1 MELLAPAGSM
11 EALRAAVCNGADA
24 VYLGADTFNARM
36 NARNFSAADLQE
48 AVVYCH
54 VRGVKVHLTLNTLVL
69 DREMPR
75 AAELIRMAASCGV
88 DAFIVQDLGMVSLCR
103 QLAPDVPIH
112 ASTQMSIHSLEGV
125 LEAAALGCSRV
136 VLAREL
142 PAEEIAHICKK
153 SPVEIEV
160 FVHGALCMCYS
171 GQCYLSS
178 VIGRRSGNRGQCAQ
192 PCRLPY
198 GYGRFESTR
207 YPLSLKDNCLAGE
220 LDELR
225 RMGVASIKI
234 EGRMKRPEYVAIV
247 TRAYRTVL
255 NGGKLTQADLQELET
270 AFSRQGFTDG
280 YFKGQTGS
288 DMFGRRQESEDTA
301 DLFASA
307 RATYE
312 QGETQRIGVRFYAM
326 IHRGQ
331 PARLAVEDPDGNLC
345 RTYGPVPEQAV
356 YRSLTAQDLEQ
367 QLKKTGGTP
376 YLCTSVRS
384 SLDPDLMLPASAI
397 NAMRRDAIAEL
408 TAKRGRAEKPH
419 LNAYD
424 EPPRYDG
431 ISGEPQLTVAVR
443 TADQITS
450 RMLSMKPTVLYVP
463 LSELVEHPELRQ
475 RVGVE
480 TQLAAILPRVIW
492 SGELVPIARQLRTV
506 YDMGVRQVLAGNL
519 GQLHIARAAGFAVRG
534 DFGLNIVN
542 SRAMRY
548 LREQGLDSQL
558 LSFELTLPQIRDIS
572 KAVPAEVL
580 IYGRLPLMLMENCV
594 IKNRTGTCTCQTGTV
609 RLVDRVGEEFPIVK
623 DPGTC
628 RNVLLNGKKLYLLD
642 KKDAFRGMGLWALRL
657 QFTTEISPQAGT
669 DEAYRPA
676 VYRPC
681 GRCGRDDG
689 QVASCPAGGHA
700 RQPSESADHR
710 RRRICGRY
718 RHCCRYHRGHR
729 RPRTGKTPLGA
740 GSTGHAP
747 PALRQDARGRDRS
760 VRMQRPSHRIRSRRD
775 EGNIPHAL

>member
-1 MELLAPAGSM
+1 M
-11 EALRAAVCNGADA
+11 
-24 VYLGADTFNARM
+24 
-36 NARNFSAADLQE
+36 
-48 AVVYCH
+48 
-54 VRGVKVHLTLNTLVL
+54 
-69 DREMPR
+69 
-75 AAELIRMAASCGV
+75 AELIRLAASCGV

-397 NAMRRDAIAEL
+397 NAMRRDVIAEL

-594 IKNRTGTCTCQTGTV
+594 MKNRTGICACQTGTV

-642 KKDAFRGMGLWALRL
+642 KKDALRGMGLWALRL
-657 QFTTEISPQAGT
+657 QFTTENPGEIDKVLMDYQG
-669 DEAYRPA
+669 RA
-676 VYRPC
+676 VF
-681 GRCGRDDG
+681 D
-689 QVASCPAGGHA
+689 
-700 RQPSESADHR
+700 
-710 RRRICGRY
+710 
-718 RHCCRYHRGHR
+718 
-729 RPRTGKTPLGA
+729 A
-740 GSTGHAP
+740 GSYT
-747 PALRQDARGRDRS
+747 RGLY
-760 VRMQRPSHRIRSRRD
+760 SRGV
-775 EGNIPHAL
+775 E

>member
-24 VYLGADTFNARM
+24 VYLGADTFNARI

-75 AAELIRMAASCGV
+75 AAELIRLAASCGV
-88 DAFIVQDLGMVSLCR
+88 DAFIVQDLGVVSLCR

-125 LEAAALGCSRV
+125 MEAAALGCSRV

-142 PAEEIAHICKK
+142 PAEEIAHICKR

-255 NGGKLTQADLQELET
+255 NGGKLMPSDLQELET

-280 YFKGQTGS
+280 YFRGQTGS
-288 DMFGRRQESEDTA
+288 DMFGRRQEGEDTA

-312 QGETQRIGVRFYAM
+312 QGEPQRIGVRFYAM
-326 IHRGQ
+326 IRRGE
-331 PARLAVEDPDGNLC
+331 PAQLAVEDPDGNLC
-345 RTYGPVPEQAV
+345 RTRGPVPEQAV
-356 YRSLTAQDLEQ
+356 YRSLTPQDLEQ

-376 YLCTSVRS
+376 YLCTAVRS

-397 NAMRRDAIAEL
+397 NAMRRDVIAEL
-408 TAKRGRAEKPH
+408 TAKRGRAAPAR

-431 ISGEPQLTVAVR
+431 IAGEPQLTIAVR
-443 TADQITS
+443 TAGQITS

-463 LSELVEHPELRQ
+463 LSELAEHPDLPQ
-475 RVGVE
+475 RVSVE

-492 SGELVPIARQLRTV
+492 SGELAPVARQLRTV
-506 YDMGVRQVLAGNL
+506 YEMGVRQVLAGNL

-572 KAVPAEVL
+572 KAVPAELL

-594 IKNRTGTCTCQTGTV
+594 MKNRTGICACQTGTV

-642 KKDAFRGMGLWALRL
+642 KKDALRGMGLWALRL
-657 QFTTEISPQAGT
+657 QFTTENPGEIDKVLMDYQG
-669 DEAYRPA
+669 RA
-676 VYRPC
+676 VF
-681 GRCGRDDG
+681 D
-689 QVASCPAGGHA
+689 
-700 RQPSESADHR
+700 
-710 RRRICGRY
+710 
-718 RHCCRYHRGHR
+718 
-729 RPRTGKTPLGA
+729 A
-740 GSTGHAP
+740 GSYT
-747 PALRQDARGRDRS
+747 RGLY
-760 VRMQRPSHRIRSRRD
+760 SRGV
-775 EGNIPHAL
+775 E

>member
-69 DREMPR
+69 DLEMPR

-171 GQCYLSS
+171 GQCYLSA

-397 NAMRRDAIAEL
+397 NAMRRDVIAEL

-657 QFTTEISPQAGT
+657 QFTTEN
-669 DEAYRPA
+669 
-676 VYRPC
+676 
-681 GRCGRDDG
+681 
-689 QVASCPAGGHA
+689 
-700 RQPSESADHR
+700 PSEIDKVLMDYQ
-710 RRRICGRY
+710 GRAVFD
-718 RHCCRYHRGHR
+718 
-729 RPRTGKTPLGA
+729 A
-740 GSTGHAP
+740 GSYT
-747 PALRQDARGRDRS
+747 RGLY
-760 VRMQRPSHRIRSRRD
+760 SRGV
-775 EGNIPHAL
+775 E

>member
-24 VYLGADTFNARM
+24 VYLGADTFNARI

-75 AAELIRMAASCGV
+75 AAELIRLAASCGV
-88 DAFIVQDLGMVSLCR
+88 DAFIVQDLGVVSLCR

-125 LEAAALGCSRV
+125 MEAAALGCSRV

-255 NGGKLTQADLQELET
+255 NGGKLMPSDLQELET

-280 YFKGQTGS
+280 YFRGQTGS
-288 DMFGRRQESEDTA
+288 DMFGRRQEGEDTA

-312 QGETQRIGVRFYAM
+312 QGEPQRIGVRFYAM
-326 IHRGQ
+326 IRRGE
-331 PARLAVEDPDGNLC
+331 PAQLAVEDPDGNLC
-345 RTYGPVPEQAV
+345 RTRGPVPEQAV
-356 YRSLTAQDLEQ
+356 YRSLTPQDLEQ

-376 YLCTSVRS
+376 YLCTAVRS

-397 NAMRRDAIAEL
+397 NAMRRDVIAEL
-408 TAKRGRAEKPH
+408 TAKRGRAAPAR

-431 ISGEPQLTVAVR
+431 IAGEPQLTIAVR
-443 TADQITS
+443 TAGQITS

-463 LSELVEHPELRQ
+463 LSELAEHPDLPQ

-506 YDMGVRQVLAGNL
+506 YEMGVRQVLAGNL

-572 KAVPAEVL
+572 KAVPAELL

-594 IKNRTGTCTCQTGTV
+594 MKNRTGICACQTGTV

-642 KKDAFRGMGLWALRL
+642 KKDALRGMGLWALRL
-657 QFTTEISPQAGT
+657 QFTTENPGEIDKVLMDYQG
-669 DEAYRPA
+669 RA
-676 VYRPC
+676 VF
-681 GRCGRDDG
+681 D
-689 QVASCPAGGHA
+689 
-700 RQPSESADHR
+700 
-710 RRRICGRY
+710 
-718 RHCCRYHRGHR
+718 
-729 RPRTGKTPLGA
+729 A
-740 GSTGHAP
+740 GSYT
-747 PALRQDARGRDRS
+747 RGLY
-760 VRMQRPSHRIRSRRD
+760 SRGV
-775 EGNIPHAL
+775 E

>member
-24 VYLGADTFNARM
+24 VYLGADTFNARI

-75 AAELIRMAASCGV
+75 AAELIRLAASCGV

-255 NGGKLTQADLQELET
+255 NGGKLMPSDLQELET

-280 YFKGQTGS
+280 YFRGQTGS
-288 DMFGRRQESEDTA
+288 DMFGRRQEGEDTA

-312 QGETQRIGVRFYAM
+312 QGEPQRIGVRFYAM
-326 IHRGQ
+326 IRRGE
-331 PARLAVEDPDGNLC
+331 PAQLAVEDPDGNLC
-345 RTYGPVPEQAV
+345 RTRGPVPEQAV
-356 YRSLTAQDLEQ
+356 YRSLTPQDLEQ

-376 YLCTSVRS
+376 YLCTAVRS

-397 NAMRRDAIAEL
+397 NAMRRDVIAEL
-408 TAKRGRAEKPH
+408 TAKRGRAAPAR

-431 ISGEPQLTVAVR
+431 IAGEPQLTIAVR
-443 TADQITS
+443 TAGQITS

-463 LSELVEHPELRQ
+463 LSELAEHPDLPQ

-492 SGELVPIARQLRTV
+492 SGELAPVARQLRTV
-506 YDMGVRQVLAGNL
+506 YEMGVRQVLAGNL

-572 KAVPAEVL
+572 KAVPAELL

-594 IKNRTGTCTCQTGTV
+594 MKNRTGICACQTGTV

-642 KKDAFRGMGLWALRL
+642 KKDALRGMGLWALRL
-657 QFTTEISPQAGT
+657 QFTTENPGEIDKVLMDYQG
-669 DEAYRPA
+669 RA
-676 VYRPC
+676 VF
-681 GRCGRDDG
+681 D
-689 QVASCPAGGHA
+689 
-700 RQPSESADHR
+700 
-710 RRRICGRY
+710 
-718 RHCCRYHRGHR
+718 
-729 RPRTGKTPLGA
+729 A
-740 GSTGHAP
+740 GSYT
-747 PALRQDARGRDRS
+747 RGLY
-760 VRMQRPSHRIRSRRD
+760 SRGV
-775 EGNIPHAL
+775 E

>member
-24 VYLGADTFNARM
+24 VYLGADTFNARI

-75 AAELIRMAASCGV
+75 AAELIRLAASCGV

-153 SPVEIEV
+153 SLVEIEV

-255 NGGKLTQADLQELET
+255 NGGKLMPSDLQELET

-280 YFKGQTGS
+280 YFRGQTGS
-288 DMFGRRQESEDTA
+288 DMFGRRQEGEDTA

-312 QGETQRIGVRFYAM
+312 QGEPQRIGVRFYAM
-326 IHRGQ
+326 IRRGE
-331 PARLAVEDPDGNLC
+331 PAQLAVEDPDGNLC
-345 RTYGPVPEQAV
+345 RTRGPVPEQAV
-356 YRSLTAQDLEQ
+356 YRSLTPQDLEQ

-376 YLCTSVRS
+376 YLCTAVRS

-397 NAMRRDAIAEL
+397 NAMRRDVIAEL
-408 TAKRGRAEKPH
+408 TAKRGRAAPAR

-431 ISGEPQLTVAVR
+431 IAGEPQLTIAVR
-443 TADQITS
+443 TAGQITS

-463 LSELVEHPELRQ
+463 LSELAEHPDLPQ
-475 RVGVE
+475 RVSVE

-492 SGELVPIARQLRTV
+492 SGELAPVARQLRTV
-506 YDMGVRQVLAGNL
+506 YEMGVRQVLAGNL

-558 LSFELTLPQIRDIS
+558 LSFELTLPQIRDVS

-580 IYGRLPLMLMENCV
+580 IYGRLPLMLTENCV
-594 IKNRTGTCTCQTGTV
+594 IRNRTGTCSCDSAAPVKLT
-609 RLVDRVGEEFPIVK
+609 DRMGEEFPVLK

-628 RNVLLNGKKLYLLD
+628 RSVIYNGKKLYLID
-642 KKDAFRGMGLWALRL
+642 KKEAFRGMGLWALRL
-657 QFTTEISPQAGT
+657 SFTTENPGEIDTILYQYHT
-669 DEAYRPA
+669 
-676 VYRPC
+676 
-681 GRCGRDDG
+681 
-689 QVASCPAGGHA
+689 GGVF
-700 RQPSESADHR
+700 D
-710 RRRICGRY
+710 
-718 RHCCRYHRGHR
+718 
-729 RPRTGKTPLGA
+729 A
-740 GSTGHAP
+740 GSYT
-747 PALRQDARGRDRS
+747 RGLY
-760 VRMQRPSHRIRSRRD
+760 SRGV
-775 EGNIPHAL
+775 E

>member
-75 AAELIRMAASCGV
+75 AAELIRLAASCGV
-88 DAFIVQDLGMVSLCR
+88 DAFIVQDLGVVSLCR
-103 QLAPDVPIH
+103 QLALDVPIH

-397 NAMRRDAIAEL
+397 NAMRRDVIAEL

-657 QFTTEISPQAGT
+657 QFTTEN
-669 DEAYRPA
+669 
-676 VYRPC
+676 
-681 GRCGRDDG
+681 
-689 QVASCPAGGHA
+689 
-700 RQPSESADHR
+700 PSEIDKVLMDYQ
-710 RRRICGRY
+710 GRAVFD
-718 RHCCRYHRGHR
+718 
-729 RPRTGKTPLGA
+729 A
-740 GSTGHAP
+740 GSYT
-747 PALRQDARGRDRS
+747 RGLY
-760 VRMQRPSHRIRSRRD
+760 SRGV
-775 EGNIPHAL
+775 E

>member
-75 AAELIRMAASCGV
+75 AAELIRLAASCGV
-88 DAFIVQDLGMVSLCR
+88 DAFIVQDLGVVSLCR

-125 LEAAALGCSRV
+125 MEAAALGCSRV

-142 PAEEIAHICKK
+142 PAEEIAHICKR

-255 NGGKLTQADLQELET
+255 NGGKLTPSDLQELET

-280 YFKGQTGS
+280 YFRGQTGS
-288 DMFGRRQESEDTA
+288 DMFGRRQEGEDTA

-312 QGETQRIGVRFYAM
+312 QGEPQRIGVRFYAM
-326 IHRGQ
+326 IRRGE
-331 PARLAVEDPDGNLC
+331 PAQLAVEDPDGNLC
-345 RTYGPVPEQAV
+345 RTRGPVPEQAV
-356 YRSLTAQDLEQ
+356 YRSLTPQDLEQ

-376 YLCTSVRS
+376 YLCTAVRS

-397 NAMRRDAIAEL
+397 NAMRRDVIAEL
-408 TAKRGRAEKPH
+408 TAKRGRAAPAR

-431 ISGEPQLTVAVR
+431 IAGEPQLTIAVR
-443 TADQITS
+443 TAGQITS

-463 LSELVEHPELRQ
+463 LSELAEHPDLPQ
-475 RVGVE
+475 RVSVE

-492 SGELVPIARQLRTV
+492 SGELAPVARQLRTV
-506 YDMGVRQVLAGNL
+506 YEMGVRQVLAGNL

-572 KAVPAEVL
+572 KAVPAELL

-594 IKNRTGTCTCQTGTV
+594 MKNRTGICACQTGTV

-642 KKDAFRGMGLWALRL
+642 KKDALRGMGLWALRL
-657 QFTTEISPQAGT
+657 QFTTENPGEIDKVLMDYQG
-669 DEAYRPA
+669 RA
-676 VYRPC
+676 VF
-681 GRCGRDDG
+681 D
-689 QVASCPAGGHA
+689 
-700 RQPSESADHR
+700 
-710 RRRICGRY
+710 
-718 RHCCRYHRGHR
+718 
-729 RPRTGKTPLGA
+729 A
-740 GSTGHAP
+740 GSYT
-747 PALRQDARGRDRS
+747 RGLY
-760 VRMQRPSHRIRSRRD
+760 SRGV
-775 EGNIPHAL
+775 E

>member
-24 VYLGADTFNARM
+24 VYLGADTFNARI

-75 AAELIRMAASCGV
+75 AAELIRLAASCGI
-88 DAFIVQDLGMVSLCR
+88 DAFIVQDLGVVSLCR

-125 LEAAALGCSRV
+125 MEAAALGCSRV

-207 YPLSLKDNCLAGE
+207 YPLSLKDNCLVGE

-247 TRAYRTVL
+247 TRAYRT
-255 NGGKLTQADLQELET
+255 ELET

-280 YFKGQTGS
+280 YFRGQTGS
-288 DMFGRRQESEDTA
+288 DMFGRRQEGEDTA

-312 QGETQRIGVRFYAM
+312 QGEPQRIGVRFYAM
-326 IHRGQ
+326 IRRGE
-331 PARLAVEDPDGNLC
+331 PAQLAVEDPDGNLC
-345 RTYGPVPEQAV
+345 RARGPVPEQAV
-356 YRSLTAQDLEQ
+356 YRSLTPQDLEQ

-376 YLCTSVRS
+376 YLCTAVRS

-397 NAMRRDAIAEL
+397 NAMRRDVIAEL
-408 TAKRGRAEKPH
+408 TAKRGRAAPAR

-431 ISGEPQLTVAVR
+431 IAGEPQLTIAVR
-443 TADQITS
+443 TAGQITS

-463 LSELVEHPELRQ
+463 LSELAEHPDLPQ
-475 RVGVE
+475 RVSVE

-492 SGELVPIARQLRTV
+492 SGELAPVARQLRTV
-506 YDMGVRQVLAGNL
+506 YEMGVRQVLAGNL

-572 KAVPAEVL
+572 KAVPAELL

-594 IKNRTGTCTCQTGTV
+594 MKNRTGICACQTGTV

-642 KKDAFRGMGLWALRL
+642 KKDALRGMGLWALRL
-657 QFTTEISPQAGT
+657 QFTTENPGEIDKVLMDYQG
-669 DEAYRPA
+669 RA
-676 VYRPC
+676 VF
-681 GRCGRDDG
+681 D
-689 QVASCPAGGHA
+689 
-700 RQPSESADHR
+700 
-710 RRRICGRY
+710 
-718 RHCCRYHRGHR
+718 
-729 RPRTGKTPLGA
+729 A
-740 GSTGHAP
+740 GSYT
-747 PALRQDARGRDRS
+747 RGLY
-760 VRMQRPSHRIRSRRD
+760 SRGV
-775 EGNIPHAL
+775 E

>member
-24 VYLGADTFNARM
+24 VYLGADTFNARI

-75 AAELIRMAASCGV
+75 AAELIRLAASCGV
-88 DAFIVQDLGMVSLCR
+88 DAFIVQDLGVVSLCR

-125 LEAAALGCSRV
+125 MEAAALGCSRV

-255 NGGKLTQADLQELET
+255 NGGKLTPSDLQELET

-280 YFKGQTGS
+280 YFRGQTGS
-288 DMFGRRQESEDTA
+288 DMFGRRQEGEDTA

-312 QGETQRIGVRFYAM
+312 QGEPQRIGVRFYAM
-326 IHRGQ
+326 IRRGE
-331 PARLAVEDPDGNLC
+331 PAQLAVEDPDGNLC
-345 RTYGPVPEQAV
+345 RTRGPVPEQAV
-356 YRSLTAQDLEQ
+356 YRSLTPQDLEQ

-376 YLCTSVRS
+376 YLCTAVRS

-397 NAMRRDAIAEL
+397 NAMRRDVIAEL
-408 TAKRGRAEKPH
+408 TAKRGRAAPAR

-431 ISGEPQLTVAVR
+431 IAGEPQLTIAVR
-443 TADQITS
+443 TAGQITS

-463 LSELVEHPELRQ
+463 LSELAEHPDLPQ
-475 RVGVE
+475 RVSVE
-480 TQLAAILPRVIW
+480 TQLAAVLPRVIW
-492 SGELVPIARQLRTV
+492 SGELAPIARQLRTV
-506 YDMGVRQVLAGNL
+506 YEMGVRQVLAGNL

-572 KAVPAEVL
+572 KAVPAELL

-594 IKNRTGTCTCQTGTV
+594 MKNRTGICACQTGTV

-642 KKDAFRGMGLWALRL
+642 KKDALRGMGLWALRL
-657 QFTTEISPQAGT
+657 QFTTENPGEIDKVLMDYQG
-669 DEAYRPA
+669 RA
-676 VYRPC
+676 VF
-681 GRCGRDDG
+681 D
-689 QVASCPAGGHA
+689 
-700 RQPSESADHR
+700 
-710 RRRICGRY
+710 
-718 RHCCRYHRGHR
+718 
-729 RPRTGKTPLGA
+729 A
-740 GSTGHAP
+740 GSYT
-747 PALRQDARGRDRS
+747 RGLY
-760 VRMQRPSHRIRSRRD
+760 SRGV
-775 EGNIPHAL
+775 E

>member
-75 AAELIRMAASCGV
+75 AAELIRMAATCGV
-88 DAFIVQDLGMVSLCR
+88 DAFIVQDLGVVSLCR
-103 QLAPDVPIH
+103 QLAPDVPVH

-125 LEAAALGCSRV
+125 QEAAALGCSRV

-142 PAEEIAHICKK
+142 PAEEIAHICKR

-255 NGGKLTQADLQELET
+255 NGGKLTPADLQELET

-288 DMFGRRQESEDTA
+288 DMFGRRQEGEDTSE
-301 DLFASA
+301 LFASA

-326 IHRGQ
+326 IRRGE

-356 YRSLTAQDLEQ
+356 YRSLTPQDLEQ

-397 NAMRRDAIAEL
+397 NAMRRDVIAEL
-408 TAKRGRAEKPH
+408 TAKRGRAAPAH

-443 TADQITS
+443 TAEQITS

-463 LSELVEHPELRQ
+463 LSELAEHPELRQ

-492 SGELVPIARQLRTV
+492 SGELVPVARQLRMA

-548 LREQGLDSQL
+548 LREQGFDSQL

-572 KAVPAEVL
+572 KAVPSEVL
-580 IYGRLPLMLMENCV
+580 VYGRLPLMLMENCV
-594 IKNRTGTCTCQTGTV
+594 IKNRTGTCACDAGVTK
-609 RLVDRVGEEFPIVK
+609 LVDRMGEEFPIVK
-623 DPGTC
+623 DGGSC

-642 KKDAFRGMGLWALRL
+642 KLAAFRGMGLWALRL
-657 QFTTEISPQAGT
+657 SFTTENAGEV
-669 DEAYRPA
+669 DKVLADWVR
-676 VYRPC
+676 
-681 GRCGRDDG
+681 
-689 QVASCPAGGHA
+689 GGTFE
-700 RQPSESADHR
+700 PGS
-710 RRRICGRY
+710 Y
-718 RHCCRYHRGHR
+718 TRG
-729 RPRTGKTPLGA
+729 LY
-740 GSTGHAP
+740 
-747 PALRQDARGRDRS
+747 QRG
-760 VRMQRPSHRIRSRRD
+760 V
-775 EGNIPHAL
+775 E

>member
-24 VYLGADTFNARM
+24 VYLGADTFNARI

-75 AAELIRMAASCGV
+75 AAELIRLAASCGV
-88 DAFIVQDLGMVSLCR
+88 DAFIVQDLGVVSLCR

-255 NGGKLTQADLQELET
+255 NGGKLMPSDLQELET

-280 YFKGQTGS
+280 YFRGQTGS
-288 DMFGRRQESEDTA
+288 DMFGRRQEGEDTA
-301 DLFASA
+301 DLFAAA

-312 QGETQRIGVRFYAM
+312 QGEPQRIGVRFYAM
-326 IHRGQ
+326 IRRGE
-331 PARLAVEDPDGNLC
+331 PAQLAVEDPDGNLC
-345 RTYGPVPEQAV
+345 RTRGPVPEQAV
-356 YRSLTAQDLEQ
+356 YRSLTPQDLEQ

-376 YLCTSVRS
+376 YLCTAVRS

-397 NAMRRDAIAEL
+397 NAMRRDVIAEL
-408 TAKRGRAEKPH
+408 TAKRGRAAPAR

-431 ISGEPQLTVAVR
+431 IAGEPQLTIAVR
-443 TADQITS
+443 TAGQITS

-463 LSELVEHPELRQ
+463 LSELAEHPDLPQ
-475 RVGVE
+475 RVSVE

-492 SGELVPIARQLRTV
+492 SGELAPVARQLRTV
-506 YDMGVRQVLAGNL
+506 YEMGVRQVLAGNL

-572 KAVPAEVL
+572 KAVPAELL

-594 IKNRTGTCTCQTGTV
+594 MKNRTGICACQTGTV

-642 KKDAFRGMGLWALRL
+642 KKDALRGMGLWALRL
-657 QFTTEISPQAGT
+657 QFTTENPGEIDKVLMDYQG
-669 DEAYRPA
+669 RA
-676 VYRPC
+676 VF
-681 GRCGRDDG
+681 D
-689 QVASCPAGGHA
+689 
-700 RQPSESADHR
+700 
-710 RRRICGRY
+710 
-718 RHCCRYHRGHR
+718 
-729 RPRTGKTPLGA
+729 A
-740 GSTGHAP
+740 GSYT
-747 PALRQDARGRDRS
+747 RGLY
-760 VRMQRPSHRIRSRRD
+760 SRGV
-775 EGNIPHAL
+775 E

>member
-288 DMFGRRQESEDTA
+288 DMFGGRQESEDTA

-397 NAMRRDAIAEL
+397 NAMRRDVIAEL

-657 QFTTEISPQAGT
+657 QFTTEN
-669 DEAYRPA
+669 
-676 VYRPC
+676 
-681 GRCGRDDG
+681 
-689 QVASCPAGGHA
+689 
-700 RQPSESADHR
+700 PSEIDKVLMDYQ
-710 RRRICGRY
+710 GRAVFD
-718 RHCCRYHRGHR
+718 
-729 RPRTGKTPLGA
+729 A
-740 GSTGHAP
+740 GSYT
-747 PALRQDARGRDRS
+747 RGLY
-760 VRMQRPSHRIRSRRD
+760 SRGV
-775 EGNIPHAL
+775 E

>member
-75 AAELIRMAASCGV
+75 AAELIRLAASCGV
-88 DAFIVQDLGMVSLCR
+88 DAFIVQDLGVVSLCR

-125 LEAAALGCSRV
+125 MEAAALGCSRV

-255 NGGKLTQADLQELET
+255 NGGKLTPSDLQELET

-280 YFKGQTGS
+280 YFRGQTGS
-288 DMFGRRQESEDTA
+288 DMFGRRQEGEDTA

-312 QGETQRIGVRFYAM
+312 QGEPQRIGVRFYAM
-326 IHRGQ
+326 IRRGE
-331 PARLAVEDPDGNLC
+331 PAQLAVEDPDGNLC
-345 RTYGPVPEQAV
+345 RTCGPVPEQAV
-356 YRSLTAQDLEQ
+356 YRSLTPQDLEQ

-376 YLCTSVRS
+376 YLCTAVRS

-397 NAMRRDAIAEL
+397 NAMRRDVIAEL
-408 TAKRGRAEKPH
+408 TAKRGRAAPAR

-431 ISGEPQLTVAVR
+431 IAGEPQLTIAVR
-443 TADQITS
+443 TAGQITS

-463 LSELVEHPELRQ
+463 LSELAEHPDLPQ
-475 RVGVE
+475 RVSVE

-492 SGELVPIARQLRTV
+492 SGELAPVARQLRTV
-506 YDMGVRQVLAGNL
+506 YEMGVRQVLAGNL

-572 KAVPAEVL
+572 KAVPAELL

-594 IKNRTGTCTCQTGTV
+594 MKNRTGICACQTGTV
-609 RLVDRVGEEFPIVK
+609 RLVDRVGEEFPVVK

-642 KKDAFRGMGLWALRL
+642 KKDALRGMGLWALRL
-657 QFTTEISPQAGT
+657 QFTTENPGEIDKVLMDYQG
-669 DEAYRPA
+669 RA
-676 VYRPC
+676 VF
-681 GRCGRDDG
+681 D
-689 QVASCPAGGHA
+689 
-700 RQPSESADHR
+700 
-710 RRRICGRY
+710 
-718 RHCCRYHRGHR
+718 
-729 RPRTGKTPLGA
+729 A
-740 GSTGHAP
+740 GSYT
-747 PALRQDARGRDRS
+747 RGLY
-760 VRMQRPSHRIRSRRD
+760 SRGV
-775 EGNIPHAL
+775 E

>member
-24 VYLGADTFNARM
+24 VYLGADTFNARI

-75 AAELIRMAASCGV
+75 AAELIRLAASCGV

-207 YPLSLKDNCLAGE
+207 YPLSLKDNCLVGE

-255 NGGKLTQADLQELET
+255 NGGKLTPSDLQELET

-280 YFKGQTGS
+280 YFRGQTGS
-288 DMFGRRQESEDTA
+288 DMFGRRQEGEDTA

-312 QGETQRIGVRFYAM
+312 QGEPQRIGVRFYAM
-326 IHRGQ
+326 IRRGE
-331 PARLAVEDPDGNLC
+331 PAQLAVEDPDGNLC
-345 RTYGPVPEQAV
+345 RTRGPVPEQAV
-356 YRSLTAQDLEQ
+356 YRSLTPQDLEQ

-376 YLCTSVRS
+376 YLCTAVRS

-397 NAMRRDAIAEL
+397 NAMRRDVIAEL
-408 TAKRGRAEKPH
+408 TAKRGRAAPAR

-431 ISGEPQLTVAVR
+431 IAGEPQLTIAVR
-443 TADQITS
+443 TAGQITS

-463 LSELVEHPELRQ
+463 LSELAEHPDLPQ
-475 RVGVE
+475 RVSVE

-492 SGELVPIARQLRTV
+492 SGELIPIARQLRTV
-506 YDMGVRQVLAGNL
+506 YEMGVRQVLAGNL

-572 KAVPAEVL
+572 KAVPAELL

-594 IKNRTGTCTCQTGTV
+594 MKNRTGICACQTGTV

-642 KKDAFRGMGLWALRL
+642 KKDALRGMGLWALRL
-657 QFTTEISPQAGT
+657 QFTTENPGEIDKVLMDYQG
-669 DEAYRPA
+669 RA
-676 VYRPC
+676 VF
-681 GRCGRDDG
+681 D
-689 QVASCPAGGHA
+689 
-700 RQPSESADHR
+700 
-710 RRRICGRY
+710 
-718 RHCCRYHRGHR
+718 
-729 RPRTGKTPLGA
+729 A
-740 GSTGHAP
+740 GSYT
-747 PALRQDARGRDRS
+747 RGLY
-760 VRMQRPSHRIRSRRD
+760 SRGV
-775 EGNIPHAL
+775 E

>member
-75 AAELIRMAASCGV
+75 AAELIRLAASCGV

-125 LEAAALGCSRV
+125 MEAAALGCSRV

-255 NGGKLTQADLQELET
+255 NGGKLTPSDLQELET

-280 YFKGQTGS
+280 YFRGQTGS
-288 DMFGRRQESEDTA
+288 DMFGRRQEGEDTA

-312 QGETQRIGVRFYAM
+312 QGEPQRIGVRFYAM
-326 IHRGQ
+326 IRRGE
-331 PARLAVEDPDGNLC
+331 PAQLAVEDPDGNLC
-345 RTYGPVPEQAV
+345 RTRGPVPEQAV
-356 YRSLTAQDLEQ
+356 YRSHTPQDLEQ

-376 YLCTSVRS
+376 YLCTAVRS

-397 NAMRRDAIAEL
+397 NAMRRDVIAEL
-408 TAKRGRAEKPH
+408 TAKRGRAAPAR

-431 ISGEPQLTVAVR
+431 IAGEPQLTIAVR
-443 TADQITS
+443 TAGQITS

-463 LSELVEHPELRQ
+463 LSELAEHPDLPQ
-475 RVGVE
+475 RVSVE

-492 SGELVPIARQLRTV
+492 SGELAPVARQLRTV
-506 YDMGVRQVLAGNL
+506 YEMGVRQVLAGNL

-572 KAVPAEVL
+572 KAVPAELL

-594 IKNRTGTCTCQTGTV
+594 MKNRTGICACQTGTV

-642 KKDAFRGMGLWALRL
+642 KKDALRGMGLWALRL
-657 QFTTEISPQAGT
+657 QFTTENPGEIDKVLMDYQG
-669 DEAYRPA
+669 RA
-676 VYRPC
+676 VF
-681 GRCGRDDG
+681 D
-689 QVASCPAGGHA
+689 
-700 RQPSESADHR
+700 
-710 RRRICGRY
+710 
-718 RHCCRYHRGHR
+718 
-729 RPRTGKTPLGA
+729 A
-740 GSTGHAP
+740 GSYT
-747 PALRQDARGRDRS
+747 RGLY
-760 VRMQRPSHRIRSRRD
+760 SRGV
-775 EGNIPHAL
+775 E

>member
-75 AAELIRMAASCGV
+75 AAELIRLAASCGV
-88 DAFIVQDLGMVSLCR
+88 DAFIVQDLGVVSLCR

-125 LEAAALGCSRV
+125 MEAAALGCSRV

-207 YPLSLKDNCLAGE
+207 YPLSLKDNCLVGE

-255 NGGKLTQADLQELET
+255 NGGKLMPSDLQELET

-280 YFKGQTGS
+280 YFRGQTGS
-288 DMFGRRQESEDTA
+288 DMFGRRQEGEDTA

-312 QGETQRIGVRFYAM
+312 QGEPQRIGVRFYAM
-326 IHRGQ
+326 IRRGE
-331 PARLAVEDPDGNLC
+331 PAQLAVEDPDGNLC
-345 RTYGPVPEQAV
+345 RTRGPVPEQAV
-356 YRSLTAQDLEQ
+356 YRSLTPQDLEQ

-376 YLCTSVRS
+376 YLCTAVRS

-397 NAMRRDAIAEL
+397 NAMRRDVIAEL
-408 TAKRGRAEKPH
+408 TAKRGRAAPAR

-424 EPPRYDG
+424 EPPRYDC
-431 ISGEPQLTVAVR
+431 IAGEPQLTIAVR
-443 TADQITS
+443 TAGQITS

-506 YDMGVRQVLAGNL
+506 YEMGVRQVLAGNL

-572 KAVPAEVL
+572 KAVPAELL

-594 IKNRTGTCTCQTGTV
+594 MKNRTGICACQTGTV
-609 RLVDRVGEEFPIVK
+609 RLVDRVGEEFPVVK

-642 KKDAFRGMGLWALRL
+642 KKDALRGMGLWALRL
-657 QFTTEISPQAGT
+657 QFTTENPGEIDKVLMDYQG
-669 DEAYRPA
+669 RA
-676 VYRPC
+676 VF
-681 GRCGRDDG
+681 D
-689 QVASCPAGGHA
+689 
-700 RQPSESADHR
+700 
-710 RRRICGRY
+710 
-718 RHCCRYHRGHR
+718 
-729 RPRTGKTPLGA
+729 A
-740 GSTGHAP
+740 GSYT
-747 PALRQDARGRDRS
+747 RGLY
-760 VRMQRPSHRIRSRRD
+760 SRGV
-775 EGNIPHAL
+775 E

>member
-397 NAMRRDAIAEL
+397 NAMRRDVIAGL

-657 QFTTEISPQAGT
+657 QFTTEN
-669 DEAYRPA
+669 
-676 VYRPC
+676 
-681 GRCGRDDG
+681 
-689 QVASCPAGGHA
+689 
-700 RQPSESADHR
+700 PSEIDKVLMDYQ
-710 RRRICGRY
+710 GRAVFD
-718 RHCCRYHRGHR
+718 
-729 RPRTGKTPLGA
+729 A
-740 GSTGHAP
+740 GSYT
-747 PALRQDARGRDRS
+747 RGLY
-760 VRMQRPSHRIRSRRD
+760 SRGV
-775 EGNIPHAL
+775 E

>member
-24 VYLGADTFNARM
+24 IYLGADTFNARI

-75 AAELIRMAASCGV
+75 AAELIRLAASCGV
-88 DAFIVQDLGMVSLCR
+88 DAFIVQDLGVVSLCR

-125 LEAAALGCSRV
+125 MEAAALGCSRV

-255 NGGKLTQADLQELET
+255 NGGKLMPSDLQELET

-280 YFKGQTGS
+280 YFRGQTGS
-288 DMFGRRQESEDTA
+288 DMFGRRQEGEDTA

-312 QGETQRIGVRFYAM
+312 QGEPQRIGVRFYAM
-326 IHRGQ
+326 IRRGE
-331 PARLAVEDPDGNLC
+331 PAQLAVEDPDGNLC
-345 RTYGPVPEQAV
+345 RTRGPVPEQAV
-356 YRSLTAQDLEQ
+356 YRSLTPQDLEQ

-376 YLCTSVRS
+376 YLCTAVRS

-397 NAMRRDAIAEL
+397 NAMRRDVIAEL
-408 TAKRGRAEKPH
+408 TAKRGRAAPAR

-431 ISGEPQLTVAVR
+431 IAGEPQLTIAVR
-443 TADQITS
+443 TAGQITS

-463 LSELVEHPELRQ
+463 LSELAEHPDLPQ
-475 RVGVE
+475 RVSVE

-492 SGELVPIARQLRTV
+492 SGELAPIARQLRTV
-506 YDMGVRQVLAGNL
+506 YEMGVRQVLAGNL

-572 KAVPAEVL
+572 KAVPAELL

-594 IKNRTGTCTCQTGTV
+594 MKNRTGICACQTGTV

-642 KKDAFRGMGLWALRL
+642 KKDALRGMGLWALRL
-657 QFTTEISPQAGT
+657 QFTTENPGEIDKVLMDYQG
-669 DEAYRPA
+669 RA
-676 VYRPC
+676 VF
-681 GRCGRDDG
+681 D
-689 QVASCPAGGHA
+689 
-700 RQPSESADHR
+700 
-710 RRRICGRY
+710 
-718 RHCCRYHRGHR
+718 
-729 RPRTGKTPLGA
+729 A
-740 GSTGHAP
+740 GSYT
-747 PALRQDARGRDRS
+747 RGLY
-760 VRMQRPSHRIRSRRD
+760 SRGV
-775 EGNIPHAL
+775 E

>member
-75 AAELIRMAASCGV
+75 AAELIRLAASCGV
-88 DAFIVQDLGMVSLCR
+88 DAFIVQDLGVVSLCR

-125 LEAAALGCSRV
+125 MEAAALGCSRV

-255 NGGKLTQADLQELET
+255 NGGKLMPSDLQELET

-280 YFKGQTGS
+280 YFRGQTGS
-288 DMFGRRQESEDTA
+288 DMFGRRQEGEDTA

-312 QGETQRIGVRFYAM
+312 QGEPQRIGVRFYAM
-326 IHRGQ
+326 IRRGE
-331 PARLAVEDPDGNLC
+331 PAQLAVEDPDGNLC
-345 RTYGPVPEQAV
+345 RTRGPVPEQAV
-356 YRSLTAQDLEQ
+356 YRSLTPQDLEQ

-376 YLCTSVRS
+376 YLCTAVRS

-397 NAMRRDAIAEL
+397 NAMRRDVIAEL
-408 TAKRGRAEKPH
+408 TAKRGRAAPAR

-431 ISGEPQLTVAVR
+431 IAGEPQLTIAVR
-443 TADQITS
+443 TAGQITS

-463 LSELVEHPELRQ
+463 LSELAEHPDLPQ
-475 RVGVE
+475 RVSVE

-492 SGELVPIARQLRTV
+492 SGELAPVARQLRTV
-506 YDMGVRQVLAGNL
+506 YEMGVRQVLAGNL

-548 LREQGLDSQL
+548 LRGQGVDSQL

-572 KAVPAEVL
+572 KAVPAELL

-594 IKNRTGTCTCQTGTV
+594 MKNRTGICACQTGTV

-642 KKDAFRGMGLWALRL
+642 KKDALRGMGLWALRL
-657 QFTTEISPQAGT
+657 QFTTENPGEIDKVLMDYQG
-669 DEAYRPA
+669 RA
-676 VYRPC
+676 VF
-681 GRCGRDDG
+681 D
-689 QVASCPAGGHA
+689 
-700 RQPSESADHR
+700 
-710 RRRICGRY
+710 
-718 RHCCRYHRGHR
+718 
-729 RPRTGKTPLGA
+729 A
-740 GSTGHAP
+740 GSYT
-747 PALRQDARGRDRS
+747 RGLY
-760 VRMQRPSHRIRSRRD
+760 SRGV
-775 EGNIPHAL
+775 E

>member
-24 VYLGADTFNARM
+24 VYLGADTFNARI

-75 AAELIRMAASCGV
+75 AAELIRLAASCGV
-88 DAFIVQDLGMVSLCR
+88 DAFIVQDLGVVSLCR

-125 LEAAALGCSRV
+125 MEAAALGCSRV

-178 VIGRRSGNRGQCAQ
+178 VIGRHSGNRGQCAQ

-255 NGGKLTQADLQELET
+255 NGGKLMPSDLQELET

-280 YFKGQTGS
+280 YFRGQTGS
-288 DMFGRRQESEDTA
+288 DMFGRRQEGEDTA

-312 QGETQRIGVRFYAM
+312 QGEPQRIGVRFYAM
-326 IHRGQ
+326 IRRGE
-331 PARLAVEDPDGNLC
+331 PAQLAVEDPDGNLC
-345 RTYGPVPEQAV
+345 RTRGPVPEQAV
-356 YRSLTAQDLEQ
+356 YRSLTPQDLEQ

-376 YLCTSVRS
+376 YLCTAVRS

-397 NAMRRDAIAEL
+397 NAMRRDVIAEL
-408 TAKRGRAEKPH
+408 TAKRGRAAPAR

-431 ISGEPQLTVAVR
+431 IAGEPQLTIAVR
-443 TADQITS
+443 TAGQITS

-463 LSELVEHPELRQ
+463 LSELAEHPDLPQ
-475 RVGVE
+475 RVSVE

-492 SGELVPIARQLRTV
+492 SGELAPVARQLRTV
-506 YDMGVRQVLAGNL
+506 YEMGVRQVLAGNL

-572 KAVPAEVL
+572 KAVPAELL

-594 IKNRTGTCTCQTGTV
+594 MKNRTGICACQTGTV

-642 KKDAFRGMGLWALRL
+642 KKDALRGMGLWALRL
-657 QFTTEISPQAGT
+657 QFTTENPGEIDKVLMDYQG
-669 DEAYRPA
+669 RA
-676 VYRPC
+676 VF
-681 GRCGRDDG
+681 D
-689 QVASCPAGGHA
+689 
-700 RQPSESADHR
+700 
-710 RRRICGRY
+710 
-718 RHCCRYHRGHR
+718 
-729 RPRTGKTPLGA
+729 A
-740 GSTGHAP
+740 GSYT
-747 PALRQDARGRDRS
+747 RGLY
-760 VRMQRPSHRIRSRRD
+760 SRGV
-775 EGNIPHAL
+775 E

>member
-75 AAELIRMAASCGV
+75 AAELIRLAASCGV
-88 DAFIVQDLGMVSLCR
+88 DAFSVQDLGVVSLCR

-125 LEAAALGCSRV
+125 MEAAALGCSRV

-142 PAEEIAHICKK
+142 PAEEIAHICKR

-255 NGGKLTQADLQELET
+255 NGGKLMPSDLQELET

-280 YFKGQTGS
+280 YFRGQTGS
-288 DMFGRRQESEDTA
+288 NMFGRRQEGEDTA

-312 QGETQRIGVRFYAM
+312 QGEPQRIGVRFYAM
-326 IHRGQ
+326 IRRGE
-331 PARLAVEDPDGNLC
+331 PAQLAVEDPDGNLC
-345 RTYGPVPEQAV
+345 RARGPVPEQAV
-356 YRSLTAQDLEQ
+356 YRSLTPQDLEQ

-376 YLCTSVRS
+376 YLCTAVRS

-397 NAMRRDAIAEL
+397 NAMRRDVIAEL
-408 TAKRGRAEKPH
+408 TAKRGRAAPAR

-431 ISGEPQLTVAVR
+431 IAGEPQLTIAVR
-443 TADQITS
+443 TAGQITS

-463 LSELVEHPELRQ
+463 LSELAEHPDLPQ
-475 RVGVE
+475 RVSVE

-492 SGELVPIARQLRTV
+492 SGELAPIARQLRTV
-506 YDMGVRQVLAGNL
+506 YEMGVRQVLAGNL

-572 KAVPAEVL
+572 KAVPAELL

-594 IKNRTGTCTCQTGTV
+594 MKNRTGICACQTGTV

-642 KKDAFRGMGLWALRL
+642 KKDALRGMGLWALRL
-657 QFTTEISPQAGT
+657 QFTTENPGEIDKVLMDYQG
-669 DEAYRPA
+669 RA
-676 VYRPC
+676 VF
-681 GRCGRDDG
+681 D
-689 QVASCPAGGHA
+689 
-700 RQPSESADHR
+700 
-710 RRRICGRY
+710 
-718 RHCCRYHRGHR
+718 
-729 RPRTGKTPLGA
+729 A
-740 GSTGHAP
+740 GSYT
-747 PALRQDARGRDRS
+747 RGLY
-760 VRMQRPSHRIRSRRD
+760 SRGV
-775 EGNIPHAL
+775 E

>member
-75 AAELIRMAASCGV
+75 AAELIRLAASCGV
-88 DAFIVQDLGMVSLCR
+88 DAFIVQDLGMVLLCR

-125 LEAAALGCSRV
+125 MEAAALGCSRV

-255 NGGKLTQADLQELET
+255 NGGKLMPSDLQELET

-280 YFKGQTGS
+280 YFRGQTGS
-288 DMFGRRQESEDTA
+288 DMFGRRQEGEDTA

-312 QGETQRIGVRFYAM
+312 QGEPQRIGVRFYAM
-326 IHRGQ
+326 IRRGE
-331 PARLAVEDPDGNLC
+331 PAQLAVEDPDGNLC
-345 RTYGPVPEQAV
+345 RTRGPVPEQAV
-356 YRSLTAQDLEQ
+356 YRSLTPQDLEQ

-376 YLCTSVRS
+376 YLCTAVRS

-397 NAMRRDAIAEL
+397 NAMRRDVIAEL
-408 TAKRGRAEKPH
+408 TAKRGRAAPAR

-431 ISGEPQLTVAVR
+431 IAGEPQLTIAVR
-443 TADQITS
+443 TAGQITS

-463 LSELVEHPELRQ
+463 LSELAEHPDLPQ
-475 RVGVE
+475 RVSVE

-492 SGELVPIARQLRTV
+492 SGELAPVARQLRTV
-506 YDMGVRQVLAGNL
+506 YEMGVRQVLAGNL

-534 DFGLNIVN
+534 DFGLNIVKT
-542 SRAMRY
+542 RAMRY

-572 KAVPAEVL
+572 KAVPAELL

-594 IKNRTGTCTCQTGTV
+594 MKNRTGICACQTGTV

-642 KKDAFRGMGLWALRL
+642 KKDALRGMGLWALRL
-657 QFTTEISPQAGT
+657 QFTTENPGEIDKVLMDYQG
-669 DEAYRPA
+669 RA
-676 VYRPC
+676 VF
-681 GRCGRDDG
+681 D
-689 QVASCPAGGHA
+689 
-700 RQPSESADHR
+700 
-710 RRRICGRY
+710 
-718 RHCCRYHRGHR
+718 
-729 RPRTGKTPLGA
+729 A
-740 GSTGHAP
+740 GSYT
-747 PALRQDARGRDRS
+747 RGLY
-760 VRMQRPSHRIRSRRD
+760 SRGV
-775 EGNIPHAL
+775 E

>member
-24 VYLGADTFNARM
+24 VYLGADTFNARI

-75 AAELIRMAASCGV
+75 AAELIRLAASCGV
-88 DAFIVQDLGMVSLCR
+88 DAFIVQDLGVVSLCR

-125 LEAAALGCSRV
+125 MEAAALGCSRV

-280 YFKGQTGS
+280 YFRGQTGS
-288 DMFGRRQESEDTA
+288 DMFGRRQEGEDTS

-312 QGETQRIGVRFYAM
+312 QGEPQRIGVRFYAM
-326 IHRGQ
+326 IRRGE
-331 PARLAVEDPDGNLC
+331 PAQLAVEDPDGNLC
-345 RTYGPVPEQAV
+345 RTRGPVPEQAV
-356 YRSLTAQDLEQ
+356 YRSLTPQDLEQ

-397 NAMRRDAIAEL
+397 NAMRRDVIAEL
-408 TAKRGRAEKPH
+408 TAKRGRAAPAH

-431 ISGEPQLTVAVR
+431 IAGEPQLTIAVR
-443 TADQITS
+443 TAEQITS

-463 LSELVEHPELRQ
+463 LSELVEHPELPQ
-475 RVGVE
+475 RVSVE

-492 SGELVPIARQLRTV
+492 SGELAPVARQLRTV
-506 YDMGVRQVLAGNL
+506 YEMGVRQVLAGNL
-519 GQLHIARAAGFAVRG
+519 GQLYIARAAGFAVRG

-572 KAVPAEVL
+572 KAVPAELLV
-580 IYGRLPLMLMENCV
+580 YGRLPLMLMENCV
-594 IKNRTGTCTCQTGTV
+594 MKNRTGICTCQTGTV
-609 RLVDRVGEEFPIVK
+609 RLVDRIGEEFPIVK

-642 KKDAFRGMGLWALRL
+642 KKDALRGMGLWALRL
-657 QFTTEISPQAGT
+657 QFTTENPGEIDKVLMDYQG
-669 DEAYRPA
+669 RA
-676 VYRPC
+676 VF
-681 GRCGRDDG
+681 
-689 QVASCPAGGHA
+689 
-700 RQPSESADHR
+700 E
-710 RRRICGRY
+710 
-718 RHCCRYHRGHR
+718 
-729 RPRTGKTPLGA
+729 A
-740 GSTGHAP
+740 GSYT
-747 PALRQDARGRDRS
+747 RGLY
-760 VRMQRPSHRIRSRRD
+760 SRGV
-775 EGNIPHAL
+775 E

>member
-24 VYLGADTFNARM
+24 VYLGADTFNARI

-75 AAELIRMAASCGV
+75 AAELIRLAASCGV
-88 DAFIVQDLGMVSLCR
+88 DAFIVQDLGMVLLCR

-125 LEAAALGCSRV
+125 MEAAALGCSRV

-255 NGGKLTQADLQELET
+255 NGGKLMPSDLQELET

-280 YFKGQTGS
+280 YFRGQTGS
-288 DMFGRRQESEDTA
+288 DMFGRRQEGEDTA

-312 QGETQRIGVRFYAM
+312 QGEPQRIGVRFYAM
-326 IHRGQ
+326 IRRGE
-331 PARLAVEDPDGNLC
+331 PAQLAVEDPDGNLC
-345 RTYGPVPEQAV
+345 RTRGPVPEQAV
-356 YRSLTAQDLEQ
+356 YRSLTPQDLEQ

-376 YLCTSVRS
+376 YLCTAVRS
-384 SLDPDLMLPASAI
+384 SLDPNLMLPASAI
-397 NAMRRDAIAEL
+397 NAMRRDVIAEL
-408 TAKRGRAEKPH
+408 TAKRGRAAPAR

-431 ISGEPQLTVAVR
+431 IAGEPQLTIAVR
-443 TADQITS
+443 TAGQITS

-463 LSELVEHPELRQ
+463 LSELAEHPDLPQ
-475 RVGVE
+475 RVSVE

-492 SGELVPIARQLRTV
+492 SGELAPVARQLRTV
-506 YDMGVRQVLAGNL
+506 YEMGVRQVLAGNL

-572 KAVPAEVL
+572 KAVPAELL

-594 IKNRTGTCTCQTGTV
+594 MKNRTGICACQTGTV

-642 KKDAFRGMGLWALRL
+642 KKDALRGMGLWALRL
-657 QFTTEISPQAGT
+657 QFTTENPGEIDKVLMDYQG
-669 DEAYRPA
+669 RA
-676 VYRPC
+676 VF
-681 GRCGRDDG
+681 D
-689 QVASCPAGGHA
+689 
-700 RQPSESADHR
+700 
-710 RRRICGRY
+710 
-718 RHCCRYHRGHR
+718 
-729 RPRTGKTPLGA
+729 A
-740 GSTGHAP
+740 GSYT
-747 PALRQDARGRDRS
+747 RGLY
-760 VRMQRPSHRIRSRRD
+760 SRGV
-775 EGNIPHAL
+775 E

>member
-75 AAELIRMAASCGV
+75 AAELIRLAASCGV
-88 DAFIVQDLGMVSLCR
+88 DAFIVQDLGVVSLCR

-125 LEAAALGCSRV
+125 MEAAALGCSRV

-255 NGGKLTQADLQELET
+255 NGGKLMPSDLQELET

-280 YFKGQTGS
+280 YFRGQTGS
-288 DMFGRRQESEDTA
+288 DMFGRRQEGEDTA

-312 QGETQRIGVRFYAM
+312 QGEPQRIGVRFYAM
-326 IHRGQ
+326 IRRGE
-331 PARLAVEDPDGNLC
+331 PAQLAVEDPDGNLC
-345 RTYGPVPEQAV
+345 RARGPVPEQAV
-356 YRSLTAQDLEQ
+356 YRSLTPQDLEQ

-376 YLCTSVRS
+376 YLCTAVRS

-397 NAMRRDAIAEL
+397 NAMRRDVIAEL
-408 TAKRGRAEKPH
+408 TAKRGRAAPAR

-431 ISGEPQLTVAVR
+431 IAGEPQLTIAVR
-443 TADQITS
+443 TAGQITS

-463 LSELVEHPELRQ
+463 LSELAEHPDLPQ
-475 RVGVE
+475 RVSVE

-506 YDMGVRQVLAGNL
+506 YEMGVRQVLAGNL

-572 KAVPAEVL
+572 KAVPAELL

-594 IKNRTGTCTCQTGTV
+594 MKNRTGICACQTGTV

-642 KKDAFRGMGLWALRL
+642 KKDALRGMGLWALRL
-657 QFTTEISPQAGT
+657 QFTTENPGEIDKVLMDYQG
-669 DEAYRPA
+669 RA
-676 VYRPC
+676 VF
-681 GRCGRDDG
+681 D
-689 QVASCPAGGHA
+689 
-700 RQPSESADHR
+700 
-710 RRRICGRY
+710 
-718 RHCCRYHRGHR
+718 
-729 RPRTGKTPLGA
+729 A
-740 GSTGHAP
+740 GSYT
-747 PALRQDARGRDRS
+747 RGLY
-760 VRMQRPSHRIRSRRD
+760 SRGV
-775 EGNIPHAL
+775 E

>member
-24 VYLGADTFNARM
+24 VYLGADTFNARI

-75 AAELIRMAASCGV
+75 AAELIRLAASCGV

-125 LEAAALGCSRV
+125 MEAAALGCSRV

-142 PAEEIAHICKK
+142 PAEEIAHICKR

-255 NGGKLTQADLQELET
+255 NGGKLMPSDLQELET

-280 YFKGQTGS
+280 YFRGQTGS
-288 DMFGRRQESEDTA
+288 DMFGRRQEGEDTA

-307 RATYE
+307 RTTYE
-312 QGETQRIGVRFYAM
+312 QGEPQRIGVRFYAM
-326 IHRGQ
+326 IRRGE
-331 PARLAVEDPDGNLC
+331 PAQLAVEDPDGNLC
-345 RTYGPVPEQAV
+345 RTRGPVPEQAV
-356 YRSLTAQDLEQ
+356 YRSLTPQDLEQ

-376 YLCTSVRS
+376 YLCTAVRS

-397 NAMRRDAIAEL
+397 NAMRRDVIAEL
-408 TAKRGRAEKPH
+408 TAKRGRAAPAR

-431 ISGEPQLTVAVR
+431 IAGEPQLTIAVR
-443 TADQITS
+443 TAGQITS

-463 LSELVEHPELRQ
+463 LSELAEHPDLPQ
-475 RVGVE
+475 RVSVE

-492 SGELVPIARQLRTV
+492 SGELAPIARQLRTV
-506 YDMGVRQVLAGNL
+506 YEMGVRQVLAGNL

-572 KAVPAEVL
+572 KAVPAELL

-594 IKNRTGTCTCQTGTV
+594 MKNRTGICACQTGTV
-609 RLVDRVGEEFPIVK
+609 RLVDRLGEEFPIVK

-642 KKDAFRGMGLWALRL
+642 KKDALRGMGLWALRL
-657 QFTTEISPQAGT
+657 QFTTENPGEIDKVLMDYQG
-669 DEAYRPA
+669 RA
-676 VYRPC
+676 VF
-681 GRCGRDDG
+681 D
-689 QVASCPAGGHA
+689 
-700 RQPSESADHR
+700 
-710 RRRICGRY
+710 
-718 RHCCRYHRGHR
+718 
-729 RPRTGKTPLGA
+729 A
-740 GSTGHAP
+740 GSYT
-747 PALRQDARGRDRS
+747 RGLY
-760 VRMQRPSHRIRSRRD
+760 SRGV
-775 EGNIPHAL
+775 E

>member
-24 VYLGADTFNARM
+24 VYLGADTFNARI

-75 AAELIRMAASCGV
+75 AAELIRLAASCGV

-125 LEAAALGCSRV
+125 MEAAALGCSRV

-142 PAEEIAHICKK
+142 PAEEIAHICKR

-255 NGGKLTQADLQELET
+255 NGGKLTPSDLQELET

-280 YFKGQTGS
+280 YFRGQTGS
-288 DMFGRRQESEDTA
+288 DMFGRRQEGEDTA

-312 QGETQRIGVRFYAM
+312 QGEPQRIGVRFYAM
-326 IHRGQ
+326 IRRGE
-331 PARLAVEDPDGNLC
+331 PAQLAVEDPDGNLC
-345 RTYGPVPEQAV
+345 RTRGPVPEQAV
-356 YRSLTAQDLEQ
+356 YRSLTPQDLEQ

-376 YLCTSVRS
+376 YLCTAVRS

-397 NAMRRDAIAEL
+397 NAMRRDVIAEL
-408 TAKRGRAEKPH
+408 TAKRGRAAPAR

-431 ISGEPQLTVAVR
+431 IAGEPQLTIAVR
-443 TADQITS
+443 TAGQITS

-463 LSELVEHPELRQ
+463 LSELAEHPDLPQ

-492 SGELVPIARQLRTV
+492 SGELAPVARQLRTV
-506 YDMGVRQVLAGNL
+506 YEMGVRQVLAGNL

-572 KAVPAEVL
+572 KAVPAELL

-594 IKNRTGTCTCQTGTV
+594 MKNRTGICACQTGTV

-642 KKDAFRGMGLWALRL
+642 KKDALRGMGLWALRL
-657 QFTTEISPQAGT
+657 QFTTENPGEIDKVLMDYQG
-669 DEAYRPA
+669 RA
-676 VYRPC
+676 VF
-681 GRCGRDDG
+681 D
-689 QVASCPAGGHA
+689 
-700 RQPSESADHR
+700 
-710 RRRICGRY
+710 
-718 RHCCRYHRGHR
+718 
-729 RPRTGKTPLGA
+729 A
-740 GSTGHAP
+740 GSYT
-747 PALRQDARGRDRS
+747 RGLY
-760 VRMQRPSHRIRSRRD
+760 SRGV
-775 EGNIPHAL
+775 E

>member
-75 AAELIRMAASCGV
+75 AAELIRLAASCGV
-88 DAFIVQDLGMVSLCR
+88 DAFIVQDLGVVSLCR

-255 NGGKLTQADLQELET
+255 NGGKLMPSDLQELET

-280 YFKGQTGS
+280 YFRGQTGS
-288 DMFGRRQESEDTA
+288 DMFGRRQEGEDTA

-312 QGETQRIGVRFYAM
+312 QGEPQRIGVRFYAM
-326 IHRGQ
+326 IRRGE
-331 PARLAVEDPDGNLC
+331 PAQLAVEDPDGNLC
-345 RTYGPVPEQAV
+345 RARGPVPEQAV
-356 YRSLTAQDLEQ
+356 YRSLTPQDLEQ

-376 YLCTSVRS
+376 YLCTAVRS

-397 NAMRRDAIAEL
+397 NAMRRDVIAEL
-408 TAKRGRAEKPH
+408 TAKRGRAAPAH

-431 ISGEPQLTVAVR
+431 IAGEPQLTIAVR
-443 TADQITS
+443 TAGQITS

-463 LSELVEHPELRQ
+463 LSELAEHPDLPQ
-475 RVGVE
+475 RVSVE

-492 SGELVPIARQLRTV
+492 SGELAPVARQLRTV
-506 YDMGVRQVLAGNL
+506 YEMGVRQVLAGNL

-572 KAVPAEVL
+572 KAVPAELL

-594 IKNRTGTCTCQTGTV
+594 MKNRTGICACQTGTV

-642 KKDAFRGMGLWALRL
+642 KKDALRGMGLWALRL
-657 QFTTEISPQAGT
+657 QFTTENPGEIDKVLMDYQG
-669 DEAYRPA
+669 RA
-676 VYRPC
+676 VF
-681 GRCGRDDG
+681 D
-689 QVASCPAGGHA
+689 
-700 RQPSESADHR
+700 
-710 RRRICGRY
+710 
-718 RHCCRYHRGHR
+718 
-729 RPRTGKTPLGA
+729 A
-740 GSTGHAP
+740 GSYT
-747 PALRQDARGRDRS
+747 RGLY
-760 VRMQRPSHRIRSRRD
+760 SRGV
-775 EGNIPHAL
+775 E

>member
-69 DREMPR
+69 DREMLR
-75 AAELIRMAASCGV
+75 AAELIRMAATCGV
-88 DAFIVQDLGMVSLCR
+88 DAFIVQDLGVVSLCR
-103 QLAPDVPIH
+103 QLAPDVPVH

-125 LEAAALGCSRV
+125 QEAAALGCSRV

-142 PAEEIAHICKK
+142 PAEEIAHICKR

-255 NGGKLTQADLQELET
+255 NGGKLTPADLQELET

-288 DMFGRRQESEDTA
+288 DMFGRRQEGEDTSE
-301 DLFASA
+301 LFASA

-326 IHRGQ
+326 IRRGE

-356 YRSLTAQDLEQ
+356 YRSLTPQDLEQ

-397 NAMRRDAIAEL
+397 NAMRRDVIAEL
-408 TAKRGRAEKPH
+408 TAKRGRAAPAH

-443 TADQITS
+443 TAEQITS

-463 LSELVEHPELRQ
+463 LSELAEHPELRQ

-492 SGELVPIARQLRTV
+492 SGELVPVARQLRMV

-548 LREQGLDSQL
+548 LREQGFDSQL

-580 IYGRLPLMLMENCV
+580 IYGRLPLMVMENCI

-657 QFTTEISPQAGT
+657 QFTTENPGEIDKVLMDYQG
-669 DEAYRPA
+669 RA
-676 VYRPC
+676 VF
-681 GRCGRDDG
+681 D
-689 QVASCPAGGHA
+689 
-700 RQPSESADHR
+700 
-710 RRRICGRY
+710 
-718 RHCCRYHRGHR
+718 
-729 RPRTGKTPLGA
+729 A
-740 GSTGHAP
+740 GSYT
-747 PALRQDARGRDRS
+747 RGLY
-760 VRMQRPSHRIRSRRD
+760 SRGV
-775 EGNIPHAL
+775 E

>member
-24 VYLGADTFNARM
+24 VYLGADTFNARI

-75 AAELIRMAASCGV
+75 AAELIRLAASCGV
-88 DAFIVQDLGMVSLCR
+88 DAFIVQDLGVVSLCR

-255 NGGKLTQADLQELET
+255 NGGKLTPSDLQELET

-280 YFKGQTGS
+280 YFRGQTGS
-288 DMFGRRQESEDTA
+288 DMFGRRQEGEDTA

-312 QGETQRIGVRFYAM
+312 QGEPQRIGVRFYAM
-326 IHRGQ
+326 IRRGE
-331 PARLAVEDPDGNLC
+331 PAQLAVEDPDGNLC
-345 RTYGPVPEQAV
+345 RTRGPVPEQAV
-356 YRSLTAQDLEQ
+356 YRSLTPQDLEQ

-376 YLCTSVRS
+376 YLCTAVRS

-397 NAMRRDAIAEL
+397 NAMRRDVIAEL
-408 TAKRGRAEKPH
+408 TAKRGRAAPAR

-431 ISGEPQLTVAVR
+431 IAGEPQLTIAVR
-443 TADQITS
+443 TAGQITS

-463 LSELVEHPELRQ
+463 LSELAEHPDLPQ
-475 RVGVE
+475 RVSVE

-492 SGELVPIARQLRTV
+492 SGELAPVARQLRTA
-506 YDMGVRQVLAGNL
+506 YEMGVRQVLAGNL

-572 KAVPAEVL
+572 KAVPAELL

-594 IKNRTGTCTCQTGTV
+594 MKNRTGICACQTGTV
-609 RLVDRVGEEFPIVK
+609 CLVDRVGEEFPIVK

-642 KKDAFRGMGLWALRL
+642 KKDALRGMGLWALRL
-657 QFTTEISPQAGT
+657 QFTTENPGEIDKVLMDYQG
-669 DEAYRPA
+669 RA
-676 VYRPC
+676 VF
-681 GRCGRDDG
+681 D
-689 QVASCPAGGHA
+689 
-700 RQPSESADHR
+700 
-710 RRRICGRY
+710 
-718 RHCCRYHRGHR
+718 
-729 RPRTGKTPLGA
+729 A
-740 GSTGHAP
+740 GSYT
-747 PALRQDARGRDRS
+747 RGLY
-760 VRMQRPSHRIRSRRD
+760 SRGV
-775 EGNIPHAL
+775 E

>member
-171 GQCYLSS
+171 GQCYLSA
-178 VIGRRSGNRGQCAQ
+178 VIGRRSGNRGLCAQ

-397 NAMRRDAIAEL
+397 NAMRRDVIAEL

-657 QFTTEISPQAGT
+657 QFTTEN
-669 DEAYRPA
+669 
-676 VYRPC
+676 
-681 GRCGRDDG
+681 
-689 QVASCPAGGHA
+689 
-700 RQPSESADHR
+700 PSEIDKVLMDYQ
-710 RRRICGRY
+710 GRAVFD
-718 RHCCRYHRGHR
+718 
-729 RPRTGKTPLGA
+729 A
-740 GSTGHAP
+740 GSYT
-747 PALRQDARGRDRS
+747 RGLY
-760 VRMQRPSHRIRSRRD
+760 SRGV
-775 EGNIPHAL
+775 E

>member
-48 AVVYCH
+48 AIVYCH

-301 DLFASA
+301 GLFASA

-397 NAMRRDAIAEL
+397 NAMRRDVIAEL

-657 QFTTEISPQAGT
+657 QFTTEN
-669 DEAYRPA
+669 
-676 VYRPC
+676 
-681 GRCGRDDG
+681 
-689 QVASCPAGGHA
+689 
-700 RQPSESADHR
+700 PSEIDKVLMDYQ
-710 RRRICGRY
+710 GRAVFD
-718 RHCCRYHRGHR
+718 
-729 RPRTGKTPLGA
+729 A
-740 GSTGHAP
+740 GSYT
-747 PALRQDARGRDRS
+747 RGLY
-760 VRMQRPSHRIRSRRD
+760 SRGV
-775 EGNIPHAL
+775 E